1 MTVATTTVDKF
12 LKDSRG
18 TTLRLPRARFR
29 RRQKPQGRAQG
40 SIRAEMIR
48 RHLVAWTETALAALI
63 ATPLALIVILSV
75 MPELRYSVLTNAKLV
90 NAVNFFIFD
99 DAGPPPPPNMKW
111 LTSLKQLDVAF
122 VQVPD
127 RKNAK
132 GGCGYEGAVK
142 VTRIGAAKLDGVA
155 VVTWPLAVK
164 LEEWVRTEIQPNA
177 TKLFGQPV
185 VALRVTSSY
194 DCRMLKSGRALSQH
208 AYANAID
215 ISRLIL
221 ADGREI
227 RVQGT
232 WNAKGAFS
240 VFLHRIGKAACGIFP
255 VVLTPDFDFLH
266 RNHFHLT
273 AESRS
278 YCGYGKRGRRLLSS
292 LPPRG
297 NAQQALAARR

>member
-1 MTVATTTVDKF
+1 MTAANTSVEKF
-12 LKDSRG
+12 LDDSRR
-18 TTLRLPRARFR
+18 TTLRLPRTRFR
-29 RRQKPQGRAQG
+29 RRRSPQGRAQG

-48 RHLVAWTETALAALI
+48 RHLIGWTETALAALI
-63 ATPLALIVILSV
+63 ATPLALFVILSV
-75 MPELRYSVLTNAKLV
+75 MPELRYAVLTNAKLV
-90 NAVNFFIFD
+90 NAVNFFVFG
-99 DAGPPPPPNMKW
+99 DAGPPPPPNGIW
-111 LTSLKQLDVAF
+111 LARLKQLDVTF
-122 VQVPD
+122 VQIAD

-132 GGCGYEGAVK
+132 GGCGYEGAVR

-177 TKLFGQPV
+177 KKLFGQPITS
-185 VALRVTSSY
+185 LRVTSSY
-194 DCRMLKSGRALSQH
+194 DCRLLKSGRALSQH

-215 ISRLIL
+215 ISRLVL

-227 RVQGT
+227 RVLGT
-232 WNAKGAFS
+232 WNAKGAFA

-255 VVLTPDFDFLH
+255 VALTPDFDILH

-278 YCGYGKRGRRLLSS
+278 YCGYGKRGGRLLSS
-292 LPPRG
+292 TPPRG